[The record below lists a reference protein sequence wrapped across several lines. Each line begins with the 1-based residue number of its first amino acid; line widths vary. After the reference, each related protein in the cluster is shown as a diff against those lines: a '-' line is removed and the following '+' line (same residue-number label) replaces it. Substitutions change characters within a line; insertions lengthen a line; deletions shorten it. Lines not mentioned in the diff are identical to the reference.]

1 MKKTLLA
8 FSLST
13 LSIPSAFAAEFFVGA
28 GGGYQNVK
36 VEASDSE
43 FGNRSANAGRAAMHL
58 RGGVY
63 LNENHRLTATINY
76 MSDANVYRSHL
87 GQHPS
92 RIDTQLELAQNEY
105 LLSYDYIQ
113 SISDKFSVFGGATVG
128 AVHNK
133 GKFWLEEKPLGGG
146 VSSYSH
152 QASQTDFTY
161 GLQIGMQ
168 YKILD
173 NLSVD
178 IQYRHMFKSYSNDIH
193 WENGE
198 KTSFSLPHSNAYTIS
213 FDYRF

>member
-1 MKKTLLA
+1 MKKALLA
-8 FSLST
+8 LSFAT
-13 LSIPSAFAAEFFVGA
+13 LFTSSAYSTEFFVG
-28 GGGYQNVK
+28 GGAGYQKVN

-43 FGNRSANAGRAAMHL
+43 YGSRATDAGRAAFHI

-76 MSDANVYRSHL
+76 MSDANVYRNNL
-87 GQHPS
+87 GGV
-92 RIDTQLELAQNEY
+92 DTQIELAQNEY

-113 SISDKFSVFGGATVG
+113 PISDKFSVFGGATIG

-133 GKFWLEEKPLGGG
+133 GKFWLEEKPVGGG

-152 QASQTDFTY
+152 QANQTDFTY

-173 NLSVD
+173 NLSMDV
-178 IQYRHMFKSYSNDIH
+178 QYRHMFESYSNDIH
-193 WENGE
+193 WETGE